1 MAKIYLPLVLKVGH
15 AKLKGRKIN
24 TLSLNLDLH
33 WFLRCCIIKI
43 MFVMKIMMIMNV
55 MKVMFVIIIMKRAV
69 KYKKA
74 CTIKGTGFYFCY
86 FSIDLK
92 K

>member
-1 MAKIYLPLVLKVGH
+1 MVGH
-15 AKLKGRKIN
+15 AKLRGRKIK
-24 TLSLNLDLH
+24 TPSLNLDLP
-33 WFLRCCIIKI
+33 WVLRFGIIKI
-43 MFVMKIMMIMNV
+43 MFVMKIMMITNV

-74 CTIKGTGFYFCY
+74 CTIKGTGLYFCY